1 MASAVSTSPVS
12 EEQRRWVVV
21 GICLNTVLA
30 PVLRDDVKT
39 ELDKWHHHLCQP
51 PDEIHKQ
58 VPTHFKKKLS
68 CSRHP
73 LQYKNIN
80 NNSDHGKLPKNYDY
94 AVKDS
99 LSLAKLFLQPH
110 MAHFTGFD
118 ETMDMSALLTIM
130 GEADPFVFSGVAV
143 EAKKVRSDIRNPWA
157 HCNFADWTVHKFN
170 ASFQAMESMVKN
182 INLSALCKK
191 RACDDLNFW
200 KQTGINSIVF
210 VSQYSL
216 NVLRKPFWT
225 RDPQLTL

>member
-30 PVLRDDVKT
+30 PVLRDNVKT
-39 ELDKWHHHLCQP
+39 ELDKWYYHLCQP
-51 PDEIHKQ
+51 PDEIHTQ
-58 VPTHFKKKLS
+58 VPTHYKKSLS
-68 CSRHP
+68 SSRHP

-80 NNSDHGKLPKNYDY
+80 NNSSCKLPKNYDY

-118 ETMDMSALLTIM
+118 ETMDMSALLTIV
-130 GEADPFVFSGVAV
+130 GETASFVTSGVAL
-143 EAKKVRSDIRNPWA
+143 EANKVRSDIGNPWA
-157 HCNFADWTVHKFN
+157 HCNFAEWTVHKFD
-170 ASFQAMESMVKN
+170 ASFQAMESLVKKM
-182 INLSALCKK
+182 NLSVVGKE
-191 RACDDLNFW
+191 RVCDELDFW

-210 VSQYSL
+210 AS
-216 NVLRKPFWT
+216 RWPFLHQHSCT
-225 RDPQLTL
+225 NHF